1 MTAAVVSHSI
11 AASIAP
17 RSVTRQ
23 RTRSARLTWWR
34 QRTSLP
40 VLGSRILE
48 LTVGTVQL
56 VELSRTLAV
65 PAACAYARLIGSKRV
80 RHARDGSR
88 IANSPA
94 PAIGR
99 CGVRQHRER
108 HQRRGQ

>member
-1 MTAAVVSHSI
+1 MMAAVVRHSI
-11 AASIAP
+11 VASIAP
-17 RSVTRQ
+17 CSVTRQ
-23 RTRSARLTWWR
+23 RTRSARLMWR

-48 LTVGTVQL
+48 LTVGTLQL

-65 PAACAYARLIGSKRV
+65 PAACAYARLIGAKRV
-80 RHARDGSR
+80 RHAGDGSR
-88 IANSPA
+88 VVSSRA

-99 CGVRQHRER
+99 CGVRRDPKR